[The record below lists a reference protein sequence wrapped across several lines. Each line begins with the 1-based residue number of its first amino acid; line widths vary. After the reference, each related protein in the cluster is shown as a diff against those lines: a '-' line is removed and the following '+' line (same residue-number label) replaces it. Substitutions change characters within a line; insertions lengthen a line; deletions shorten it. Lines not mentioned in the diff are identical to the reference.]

1 MFCFKEIRFVGVQIT
16 DASSV
21 GVLLKCESAIKAIL
35 ADYYSN
41 SAFWAFLQA
50 FLSSVDIFQ
59 NLFFSKTS
67 FRNTVRVSNS
77 FDPDQARH
85 IVGPDLY
92 PKCLHNISADDTCRH
107 SIFLRLQV
115 TQKKSTDVGVVLHG
129 ILYMLAFLK

>member
-1 MFCFKEIRFVGVQIT
+1 MFCCKEIRFVGVQIT

-35 ADYYSN
+35 VDYYSN
-41 SAFWAFLQA
+41 SAYWETLHA

-59 NLFFSKTS
+59 NHFSKTS
-67 FRNTVRVSNS
+67 FRNTIRVSNS
-77 FDPDQARH
+77 LDPDQARH

-115 TQKKSTDVGVVLHG
+115 T
-129 ILYMLAFLK
+129 